1 MGGAERIITRVTDR
15 LKQALDG
22 LFDDPAPSTPIFPSN
37 APQPAPSP
45 STMASTAQPQPTPSN
60 PESSKPFGKITSYN
74 WQGDPYT
81 DSQSRAMIG
90 SFGKLSPEG
99 MAISPDIEK
108 QFREAGIKPKDKVKI
123 VLSDGTEMERVWE
136 DRTMQDKQ
144 AIRKFGKPLTG
155 RFDLHFPE
163 GKSPHEKDGLAV
175 VGFQKLASSE

>member
-1 MGGAERIITRVTDR
+1 MAEGIISRVSER

-22 LFDDPAPSTPIFPSN
+22 LFAEPAPQTPTFPEN
-37 APQPAPSP
+37 APQPNLEPTITITKSR
-45 STMASTAQPQPTPSN
+45 SESPTPN
-60 PESSKPFGKITSYN
+60 PEAKPLGKITSYN

-81 DSQSRAMIG
+81 DTNSRNWIG
-90 SFGKLSPEG
+90 SFGKISPIG

-123 VLSDGTEMERVWE
+123 TLSDGTELERIW
-136 DRTMQDKQ
+136 DNRTMQDKQ

-163 GKSPHEKDGLAV
+163 GKAPHEKDGVAV
-175 VGFQKLASSE
+175 VGFQRVGE